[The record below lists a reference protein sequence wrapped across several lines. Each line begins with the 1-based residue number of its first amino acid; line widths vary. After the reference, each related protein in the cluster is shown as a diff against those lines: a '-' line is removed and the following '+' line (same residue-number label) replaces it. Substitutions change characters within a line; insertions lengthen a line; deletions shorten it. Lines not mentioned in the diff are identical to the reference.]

1 MGAKVRE
8 SRGSYFVA
16 GDGQGVVGEIRNL
29 MHQVKSKLCDQ
40 SLFTRH
46 QSFITRHQLFL
57 EKAEDPMSEQ
67 VD

>member
-40 SLFTRH
+40 SL
-46 QSFITRHQLFL
+46 ITR
-57 EKAEDPMSEQ
+57 
-67 VD
+67 